1 MLETSTEIADLS
13 SALSKAQGAM
23 GSAKKGADNP
33 FFKSKYADLSE
44 VIKAIKEPFAD
55 NGLSY
60 TQFPVMDDESAGVIT
75 VLMHSSGQYM
85 RSTCRLPLLKR
96 DAQTVGSCITYAR
109 RYALQSIAGIPAA
122 DDDGNKASE
131 ERDPM
136 AIHDEAVRRNLMSI
150 FAIKAAIGIENWETA
165 AEAYHEMTNDDKE
178 ILWRAPS
185 KNGVW
190 TTAERTA
197 FRCEEF
203 NAARKA
209 MFGDNDGGN

>member
-1 MLETSTEIADLS
+1 MLETSHEIEELAT
-13 SALSKAQGAM
+13 ALSKAQGEM

-33 FFKSKYADLSE
+33 FFNSKYADLPE
-44 VIKAIKEPFAD
+44 VIKALKEPFAS

-60 TQFPVMDDESAGVIT
+60 TQFPVIDEDGAGVIT
-75 VLMHSSGQYM
+75 ILMHSSGQFM
-85 RSTCRLPLLKR
+85 KSTYFLPLLKR
-96 DAQTVGSCITYAR
+96 DAQSVGSCITYAR

-165 AEAYHEMTNDDKE
+165 AEAYHEMTNEDKE

-185 KNGVW
+185 KDGVW
-190 TTAERTA
+190 TTAERSA
-197 FRCEEF
+197 FRCDEF

>member
-1 MLETSTEIADLS
+1 MLETSHEIEELAT
-13 SALSKAQGAM
+13 ALSKAQGEM
-23 GSAKKGADNP
+23 GSAKASADNP

-44 VIKAIKEPFAD
+44 VIKALKEPFAS

-60 TQFPVMDDESAGVIT
+60 TQFPVIDEDGAGVIT
-75 VLMHSSGQYM
+75 ILMHSSGQFM
-85 RSTCRLPLLKR
+85 KSTYFLPLLKR
-96 DAQTVGSCITYAR
+96 DAQSVGSCITYAR

-165 AEAYHEMTNDDKE
+165 AEAYHEMTNEDKE

-185 KNGVW
+185 KDGVW
-190 TTAERTA
+190 TTAERSA
-197 FRCEEF
+197 FRCDEF